1 MTVPP
6 PGQPDPSRGTGRP
19 AAPHLPVVS
28 VTVLFASAILY
39 SLATTGVLLVVGS
52 FLLFVVTSGVAAS
65 SALAATALV
74 VLAVA
79 HTALFAVLRR
89 TDLPRPG
96 TTAALLTASVVL
108 GLLQTALMYLWFDVG
123 RGGGPLFAA
132 GLQGAAVALALS
144 LSRGRGIG
152 WAAAA
157 LAVASLLRLL
167 VTGGLDT
174 ASPHLEVHD
183 RPAAVAAPPYEVAAP
198 DATAETP
205 PHSSL

>member
-1 MTVPP
+1 M
-6 PGQPDPSRGTGRP
+6 
-19 AAPHLPVVS
+19 S

-39 SLATTGVLLVVGS
+39 SLATTGVLLVVGA
-52 FLLFVVTSGVAAS
+52 FLLFVVTSGAAAS
-65 SALAATALV
+65 AALAATALV

-157 LAVASLLRLL
+157 AALAVASLLRLL

-183 RPAAVAAPPYEVAAP
+183 RPAAATAPPHEVAAP